1 MSKLARNNKGF
12 TLIEMLLVMSVIMV
26 ISTLSFYSFQSYYD
40 KKKLD
45 YFMEQLEEDILFA
58 QMTAM
63 ASQRVVYVN
72 FGNEYYTVKDQNI
85 FAKELLKRYYG
96 EGIAVTFL
104 TSSMSKQ
111 VVFYPNGNI
120 KKIGK
125 VQVKYKKY
133 KYTIVFQLGRGRFY
147 YE

>member
-1 MSKLARNNKGF
+1 MSKLIRNNKGF

-26 ISTLSFYSFQSYYD
+26 ISTLSFYSFQSYCD

-63 ASQRVVYVN
+63 TSQRVVYVN

-96 EGIAVTFL
+96 EGIIVTFL
-104 TSSMSKQ
+104 TSSMNKQ

-125 VQVKYKKY
+125 VQVKCKKY